1 MKENLKKYNEKR
13 NFKKTKEPIGKKE
26 RSKKLRFVV
35 QHHMAKK
42 DHYDLLLEAAPDY
55 ENDGFIESFD
65 E

>member
-42 DHYDLLLEAAPDY
+42 
-55 ENDGFIESFD
+55 ESL
-65 E
+65 